1 MEAKYAD
8 VTFGMDL
15 LKFLQYRTKYLEQI
29 KEIQQIGQGWNT
41 LISAFAYFLT
51 AIAKVISGEWT
62 GH

>member
-29 KEIQQIGQGWNT
+29 KEIQQIGQG
-41 LISAFAYFLT
+41 
-51 AIAKVISGEWT
+51 
-62 GH
+62 